1 MYKLFMDFENPTEEF
16 IGKRQ
21 AVQGF
26 AIYEGTGFVLYHTGV
41 CAAYNLDT
49 KESKPM
55 GVFKLGS
62 YNDGYPDKR
71 YANHANDAMFGDMIE
86 GEDFPLMYVTAGNSG
101 ERDEKG
107 YIGYCAVE
115 QVRLKSGAYT
125 SETVQKIYYKNDG
138 IENTTYQSPGWGW
151 PPSLVDTK
159 GRWYYMLSARYR
171 TRRDSAIT
179 DNVYIITKFRLP
191 DPKSGDVTLYPR
203 DIVDQY
209 ELPFNVF
216 FTQGGTIYDN
226 KIYYTY
232 GCGTEAHPNE
242 LRVIDLEKKEYI
254 LCEDLTD
261 TPFGDDE
268 VECCGFYNGRLLLNT
283 QNAKLYERL

>member
-101 ERDEKG
+101 ESDEKG

-138 IENTTYQSPGWGW
+138 IENTTYQTPGWGW
-151 PPSLVDTK
+151 PASLVDTK

>member
-1 MYKLFMDFENPTEEF
+1 MDFENPTEEF

-101 ERDEKG
+101 ESDEKG

-138 IENTTYQSPGWGW
+138 IENTTYQTPGWGW
-151 PPSLVDTK
+151 PASLVDTK